1 MSRQPASASV
11 ANLEEKGSKRIMQN
25 KFSAFF
31 LSSALV
37 LVSFV
42 LPARADQW
50 NKETRIT
57 VNEQLE
63 VPGAVLS
70 PGTYILKLADSQ
82 SDRNIV
88 QIYSEDASGRQKLV
102 TTILAISA
110 YTLEPPDKPL
120 IKLEERPSGSPE
132 AIHSWFYPGDNTGW
146 QFVYPKSDRLQVAS
160 NQAPVQ
166 APAPVPVVEPELK
179 DPPAQAVVAESEV
192 AVQMEQQTVISD
204 EAPQL
209 IPDTSEDSDSTD
221 LNLPET
227 AGNLTYM
234 FFAGVTLC
242 GLGLLTVFAGRP
254 RSAA

>member
-1 MSRQPASASV
+1 MR
-11 ANLEEKGSKRIMQN
+11 N
-25 KFSAFF
+25 KFSTLF

-37 LVSFV
+37 LVSIV

-57 VNEQLE
+57 VNEPLD

-70 PGTYILKLADSQ
+70 PGTYIFKLADSQ

-110 YTLEPPDKPL
+110 YTLETPDKPM

-146 QFVYPKSDRLQVAS
+146 QFVYPKSERLEVAAS
-160 NQAPVQ
+160 EAPVQ
-166 APAPVPVVEPELK
+166 PPAPVLVVAPELK
-179 DPPAQAVVAESEV
+179 DPPVEAVTAESVV
-192 AVQMEQQTVISD
+192 AVQVEQQPVILD
-204 EAPQL
+204 EASQPIL
-209 IPDTSEDSDSTD
+209 DTSDDSGSTD
-221 LNLPET
+221 RDLPET
-227 AGNLTYM
+227 AGHSTYKFM
-234 FFAGVTLC
+234 AAVTLF
-242 GLGLLTVFAGRP
+242 GLGLLTVFASLR

>member
-1 MSRQPASASV
+1 MR
-11 ANLEEKGSKRIMQN
+11 NT
-25 KFSAFF
+25 FSAFF

-37 LVSFV
+37 LVSIV

-57 VNEQLE
+57 VNGPLE

-70 PGTYILKLADSQ
+70 PGTYIFKLADSQ

-88 QIYSEDASGRQKLV
+88 QIYSEDASGRQKFV

-110 YTLEPPDKPL
+110 YTLETPDKPT

-132 AIHSWFYPGDNTGW
+132 AIHSWFYPGENTGW
-146 QFVYPKSDRLQVAS
+146 QFVYPKSERLQVAS

-166 APAPVPVVEPELK
+166 PPAPVPVVAPELK
-179 DPPAQAVVAESEV
+179 DPPVEALVAESVV
-192 AVQMEQQTVISD
+192 AFQVEQQPVISD
-204 EAPQL
+204 EASQP
-209 IPDTSEDSDSTD
+209 IPDTSEDSGSTD
-221 LNLPET
+221 RNLPET
-227 AGNLTYM
+227 AGHSTYE
-234 FFAGVTLC
+234 FITGVSLF
-242 GLGLLTVFAGRP
+242 GLGLLTVFAGLR